1 MSIVISFAELKQPS
15 ELRGDAS
22 EEDTMTLMNRRA
34 LLAAGAAATFT
45 AASAPALAK
54 AVLQAAPDRA
64 AVLATMKRAARFMT
78 DEAAVE
84 GGYVWN
90 VLPDFS
96 RRWGEL
102 EASPTMIWVQPPGT
116 ATVGHLYLDAYHAT
130 GDEQFYEAAK
140 SATDALVRGQHPAGG
155 WNYVIDTAGEDSLK
169 RWYATYGHNAWRM
182 EEYHRYYGNATF
194 DDAGTAEASQLL
206 LRVYLEKRERKYRA
220 PLDKAIQFVLD
231 AQYAN
236 GGWPQRYPF
245 VQGGGLHGHEDYT
258 PYITFNDDVAGENLE
273 FLLYAYH
280 GLAVNG
286 RGDARV
292 LDAIHR
298 GMDIFVKTQQPQPQ
312 PAWGL
317 QHFPDTLKPAGARTI
332 EPQAFAT
339 HATGTNIKSM
349 LGFYRLTGDRKF
361 INRLPEALDWLDQV
375 KTPQNLIA
383 PGRTH
388 PTFILEGS
396 NTPVYIHRRGSNITN
411 GQYYADTNP
420 NNLIV
425 HYGSFRNVDTAGL
438 RREYEELAAKSPE
451 EASRNS
457 PLKAR
462 PGTLHLP
469 KYFTLQDVDVW
480 DMSSDARRLAKP
492 APGRA
497 AELVAGLN
505 ARGYWPSPLTTTSN
519 PYIGEAPAAVTGGEY
534 QTTRVGDLWD
544 TSPYNT
550 DYPVECVSTQVFIKN
565 MGELIETLAG

>member
-1 MSIVISFAELKQPS
+1 MQ
-15 ELRGDAS
+15 
-22 EEDTMTLMNRRA
+22 MNRRA
-34 LLAAGAAATFT
+34 LLSAVAAT
-45 AASAPALAK
+45 AVASATPALART
-54 AVLQAAPDRA
+54 VQTGAAPNRVAIIA
-64 AVLATMKRAARFMT
+64 AMKKAAAFMT
-78 DEAAVE
+78 DEAAVG

-102 EASPTMIWVQPPGT
+102 EASPTIIWVQPPGT
-116 ATVGHLYLDAYHAT
+116 ATVGHVFLDAYHAT

-140 SATDALVRGQHPAGG
+140 SAADALVRGQHPAGG

-194 DDAGTAEASQLL
+194 DDAGTSEASQLL

-236 GGWPQRYPF
+236 GGWPQRFPF
-245 VQGGGLHGHEDYT
+245 VENGGIHGHADYT

-273 FLLYAYH
+273 FLLYAYQS
-280 GLAVNG
+280 LAVNG
-286 RGDARV
+286 RGDPRL

-298 GMDIFVKTQQPQPQ
+298 GMDIFAKTQQPMPQ

-339 HATGTNIKSM
+339 HTTGTNIKSM
-349 LGFYRLTGDRKF
+349 IGFYRLTGDRKY
-361 INRLPEALDWLDQV
+361 IDRLPQALDWLDQV
-375 KTPQNLIA
+375 KTPQSLIA

-396 NTPVYIHRRGSNITN
+396 NTPVYIHRKGSNITN

-425 HYGSFRNVDTAGL
+425 HYGSFRNVDTAAL
-438 RREYEELAAKSPE
+438 RREYETVAALSPE

-457 PLKAR
+457 PLKAK
-462 PGTLHLP
+462 PGTLNLP

-480 DMSSDARRLAKP
+480 DMSSDARRHA
-492 APGRA
+492 APTAQRT
-497 AELVAGLN
+497 AEVLAGLN

-544 TSPYNT
+544 TSPYST
-550 DYPVECVSTQVFIKN
+550 DYPVECVSTQVFVKN
-565 MGELIETLAG
+565 MGDLIEALAAA

>member
-1 MSIVISFAELKQPS
+1 MPATPL
-15 ELRGDAS
+15 
-22 EEDTMTLMNRRA
+22 NRRA
-34 LLAAGAAATFT
+34 LLAAGAAAFT
-45 AASAPALAK
+45 AAAAPALTPAMAK
-54 AVLQAAPDRA
+54 TVLQAAPDRA
-64 AVLATMKRAARFMT
+64 AILAAMKRAARFMT

-116 ATVGHLYLDAYHAT
+116 ATVGHAFLDAYHAT

-140 SATDALVRGQHPAGG
+140 AATDALGRGQRPAGG
-155 WNYVIDTAGEDSLK
+155 WNYVIVTAGEDSLT
-169 RWYATYGHNAWRM
+169 RWYATYGKNAWRM
-182 EEYHRYYGNATF
+182 EEFHRYYGNATF

-206 LRVYLEKRERKYRA
+206 LRVYLEKRERRYRA

-245 VQGGGLHGHEDYT
+245 VQNGGVHGHADYT

-273 FLLYAYH
+273 FLLYAWH

-286 RGDARV
+286 RGDARL

-298 GMDIFVKTQQPQPQ
+298 GMDIYVKTQQPMPQ

-339 HATGTNIKSM
+339 HTTGANIKSM
-349 LGFYRLTGDRKF
+349 LGFYRLTGDRKYLT
-361 INRLPEALDWLDQV
+361 RLPEALDWLDQV

-411 GQYYADTNP
+411 GQYYADANP

-425 HYGSFRNVDTAGL
+425 HYGSFRNVDTVAL
-438 RREYEELAAKSPE
+438 RREYEELAAQSPE
-451 EASRNS
+451 EASRHS

-462 PGTLHLP
+462 AGSLKLP

-480 DMSSDARRLAKP
+480 DMSSDARRLARP

-497 AELVAGLN
+497 AELVSGLN
-505 ARGYWPSPLTTTSN
+505 TRGYWPSPLTTTSN

-550 DYPVECVSTQVFIKN
+550 DYPVECVSTQVFIRN
-565 MGELIETLAG
+565 MGELIEALEG

>member
-1 MSIVISFAELKQPS
+1 MQ
-15 ELRGDAS
+15 
-22 EEDTMTLMNRRA
+22 MNRRA
-34 LLAAGAAATFT
+34 LLSAVAAT
-45 AASAPALAK
+45 AVASATPALARTVQAGGAPNRTAIVAAMKK
-54 AVLQAAPDRA
+54 AAA
-64 AVLATMKRAARFMT
+64 FMT
-78 DEAAVE
+78 DEAAVG

-102 EASPTMIWVQPPGT
+102 EASPTIIWVQPPGT
-116 ATVGHLYLDAYHAT
+116 ATVGHVFLDAYHAT

-140 SATDALVRGQHPAGG
+140 SAADALVRGQHPAGG

-194 DDAGTAEASQLL
+194 DDAGTSEASQLL

-236 GGWPQRYPF
+236 GGWPQRFPF
-245 VQGGGLHGHEDYT
+245 VENGGIHGHADYT

-273 FLLYAYH
+273 FLLYAYQS
-280 GLAVNG
+280 LAVNG
-286 RGDARV
+286 RGDPRL

-298 GMDIFVKTQQPQPQ
+298 GMDIFAKTQQPMPQ

-339 HATGTNIKSM
+339 HTTGTNIKSM
-349 LGFYRLTGDRKF
+349 IGFYRLTGDRKY
-361 INRLPEALDWLDQV
+361 IDRLPQALDWLDQV
-375 KTPQNLIA
+375 KTPQSLIA

-396 NTPVYIHRRGSNITN
+396 NTPVYIHRKGSNITN

-425 HYGSFRNVDTAGL
+425 HYGSFRNVDTAAL
-438 RREYEELAAKSPE
+438 RREYETVAALSPE

-457 PLKAR
+457 PLKAK
-462 PGTLHLP
+462 PGTLNLP

-480 DMSSDARRLAKP
+480 DMSSDARRHA
-492 APGRA
+492 APTAQRT
-497 AELVAGLN
+497 AEVLAGLN

-550 DYPVECVSTQVFIKN
+550 DYPVECVSTQVFVKN
-565 MGELIETLAG
+565 MGDLIEALASA